1 MTSGQGEGQD
11 HGRPDRPQ
19 GQPPEGQPPYGQP
32 PQGQP
37 GYGQPPQGQPPYG
50 QPPYGQ
56 QPPQGQP
63 SYGQQGYPGHGQQG
77 YPGPGQDYGQQY
89 GQQYGQYGQYGY
101 APAPA
106 APTGHGAPS
115 PVERP
120 FAVRAGIGA
129 FLASLILGAIGA
141 FVSIGSM
148 DQLVAD
154 AVAVDE
160 ELTESVVRAAVT
172 VGVAI
177 GLVLVALQALFI
189 WFAWKGY
196 NWARIVLWVLGGLSV
211 LSVVGSLG
219 VDTAGQVSGFQS
231 GLSWFGFVLTVAGIV
246 FLAQKPANEW
256 YRSEKWRRAYGQ
268 NR

>member
-1 MTSGQGEGQD
+1 MTSGQGEDGQGQ
-11 HGRPDRPQ
+11 GRPEQPQ
-19 GQPPEGQPPYGQP
+19 GQSPEGQPPYGQP

-37 GYGQPPQGQPPYG
+37 GYGQPPYGQQQPPQGQPPYG
-50 QPPYGQ
+50 Q
-56 QPPQGQP
+56 
-63 SYGQQGYPGHGQQG
+63 QGYPGYGQQG

-89 GQQYGQYGQYGY
+89 GQYGY

-106 APTGHGAPS
+106 APSGHGAPT

-129 FLASLILGAIGA
+129 FLASLILGVIGA
-141 FVSIGSM
+141 FVSLGSM

-154 AVAVDE
+154 AVAADDD
-160 ELTESVVRAAVT
+160 LTESVVRAAVT
-172 VGVAI
+172 VGVVI
-177 GLVLVALQALFI
+177 GLILVALQALFI

-211 LSVVGSLG
+211 ISVLTTLG
-219 VDTAGQVSGFQS
+219 VDAPGQVSGFQS
-231 GLSWFGFVLTVAGIV
+231 GLSWFSFVLTVAGIV

-256 YRSEKWRRAYGQ
+256 YRYEKWRRAYGQ